1 MSNRDQDYA
10 YNLYATI
17 MDRIDQLEDRI
28 DQLEDILNLNQKT
41 DRYIPIT
48 NRLKR

>member
-17 MDRIDQLEDRI
+17 MDRIDQLED
-28 DQLEDILNLNQKT
+28 ILNLNQKT
-41 DRYIPIT
+41 DRYIPIE